1 MMTIYLLIANIL
13 LLNLLIAVFNNTFAR
28 TMQESNQIWAF
39 QRYEVIMQYEAH
51 PILPPP
57 LILFCHLKMLVDKFL
72 GRRKKGRF
80 RADRGLKLFLN
91 ENEEENLH
99 DWEEDLVDDYYRLRR
114 REDGKKFEE
123 WIFYFHF
130 SNQLIVNILSIFKSY
145 ALGANESFS

>member
-1 MMTIYLLIANIL
+1 MPVMMTIYLLIANIL

-123 WIFYFHF
+123 WIFSFSYFK
-130 SNQLIVNILSIFKSY
+130 SIFSKY
-145 ALGANESFS
+145 FKYF

>member
-1 MMTIYLLIANIL
+1 MGKEWEWLFPDFL
-13 LLNLLIAVFNNTFAR
+13 
-28 TMQESNQIWAF
+28 QPWS
-39 QRYEVIMQYEAH
+39 EAH

-57 LILFCHLKMLVDKFL
+57 LILFCHLKMLLDKFS

-114 REDGKKFEE
+114 REDGKRFEE
-123 WIFYFHF
+123 RITHF
-130 SNQLIVNILSIFKSY
+130 IKFSVQY
-145 ALGANESFS
+145 DTLGNYYNVENDCTGGGWS